1 MTTLERLQDILTA
14 SYPLKREEVVPGA
27 QLADLEIDSL
37 GVMELLFSIE
47 DAFQLSVPNVE
58 QELNTV
64 ADVVGYIDRLLAE
77 QHGGGTAARAA
88 S

>member
-1 MTTLERLQDILTA
+1 MTTLERLQDILIA
-14 SYPLKREEVVPGA
+14 NYPLKREELVPAA

-47 DAFQLSVPNVE
+47 DEFKLSVPNVE
-58 QELNTV
+58 QKLSTI

-77 QHGGGTAARAA
+77 QQTAGTAARAA
-88 S
+88 P